1 MKPIKNN
8 RCHELGVCQGLSADQ
23 CPDCDSWECE
33 LPLPP
38 DGAQAFLRGV
48 SVEEMT
54 PQPGRRATDRAPLPT
69 YPFAPGTIQGPELP
83 ISYVDDDGWFAGSP
97 LREALGIMA
106 LVAVVAALGTALVRW
121 LV

>member
-1 MKPIKNN
+1 MTVKNHHCN
-8 RCHELGVCQGLSADQ
+8 EFGVCQGLGADQ
-23 CPDCDSWECE
+23 CPDCSKTGSDPE
-33 LPLPP
+33 
-38 DGAQAFLRGV
+38 AQAFLRGV

-83 ISYVDDDGWFAGSP
+83 ITYVDDDDRWFAGSP